1 MAHARVAR
9 GGAQRRVARAW
20 YSCLVSAR
28 GGVRLAE
35 LLGGLS
41 IAEDVVNGFPHGK
54 VVRTALLAAELARA
68 AGLGAPIVRDA
79 LYTTLLRFLGCTGFA
94 HEEAS
99 LYGAGDDHSVRNVM
113 AFVDVTDPFHAV
125 STVGARI
132 GVGAS
137 PAARAAAIARL
148 LGDGVAADRHA
159 RAQCDQSRHLAQW
172 IGASEPVVAA
182 LGFICERFDGRGS
195 PEGAAGEAIPI
206 ATRLYHVADVAEL
219 ALDRVGRAHVAEVL
233 ARRAGGALDPAL
245 CRVLLGE
252 LDRLLDLLEGPDAF
266 ARYLAAEPAPHA
278 LADEDTLDRV
288 TEALGRFVD
297 VKSVFFVGHSD
308 GVARLA
314 EGAARELGLRPGAT
328 RSLVRAAHLHDLG
341 RLSVPNRVWDKPG
354 ALSFAEREQVR
365 LHAYYTDRILA
376 QTPAL
381 RAEAR
386 IASAAHERL
395 DGHGYHRALEAAGL
409 SPEARLLAAAD
420 AAHAM
425 RERRPHR
432 EPLEAARVK
441 DELSAEARRG
451 ALDATAVEAVI
462 AALAAPSDRPRRTLR
477 SRASL
482 SERELEVL
490 RLVAAGKTNK
500 EIAVILDLSAKTV
513 QHHVAHV
520 YAKIGVYSRAGATLY
535 VIEQGLSG

>member
-1 MAHARVAR
+1 
-9 GGAQRRVARAW
+9 
-20 YSCLVSAR
+20 L
-28 GGVRLAE
+28 
-35 LLGGLS
+35 
-41 IAEDVVNGFPHGK
+41 
-54 VVRTALLAAELARA
+54 
-68 AGLGAPIVRDA
+68 
-79 LYTTLLRFLGCTGFA
+79 
-94 HEEAS
+94 
-99 LYGAGDDHSVRNVM
+99 
-113 AFVDVTDPFHAV
+113 HAV
-125 STVGARI
+125 ATVGARV
-132 GVGAS
+132 GAGAS

-148 LGDGVAADRHA
+148 LGDGVAAKQHA
-159 RAQCDQSRHLAQW
+159 QAQCDQSRHLAQW
-172 IGASEPVVAA
+172 IGASEAVVAA
-182 LGFICERFDGRGS
+182 LAFICERFDGRGS

-219 ALDRVGRAHVAEVL
+219 ALDRVGRAQVGDVL
-233 ARRAGGALDPAL
+233 ARRAGGALDPGL
-245 CRVLLGE
+245 CRVLLRE
-252 LDRLLDLLEGPDAF
+252 LDRLLDALEGPDVF
-266 ARYLAAEPAPHA
+266 ARYLAAEPEPHE
-278 LADEDTLDRV
+278 LADEDRLDRI

-297 VKSVFFVGHSD
+297 VKSVFFAGHSD

-314 EGAARELGLRPGAT
+314 EGAAHELGLRAPVT

-354 ALSFAEREQVR
+354 PLGFAEREQVR

-381 RAEAR
+381 RTEAR
-386 IASAAHERL
+386 IASSAHERL
-395 DGHGYHRALEAAGL
+395 DGRGYHRALEAAGL
-409 SPEARLLAAAD
+409 SPEARLLAVAD
-420 AAHAM
+420 VAQAM

-432 EPLEAARVK
+432 EALEVARLK
-441 DELSAEARRG
+441 GELSALARRG
-451 ALDATAVEAVI
+451 ALDAASVDAVI
-462 AALAAPSDRPRRTLR
+462 AVIEAPSDRPRRTLR
-477 SRASL
+477 ARASL

>member
-1 MAHARVAR
+1 M
-9 GGAQRRVARAW
+9 
-20 YSCLVSAR
+20 STR

-68 AGLGAPIVRDA
+68 AGLGDAIVRDA

-99 LYGAGDDHSVRNVM
+99 LYGAGNDHSVRNVM
-113 AFVDVTDPFHAV
+113 AFVDVADPLHAV
-125 STVGARI
+125 STIGARV

-137 PAARAAAIARL
+137 AAERAAAIGRL
-148 LGDGVAADRHA
+148 LGDGVAAHRHA

-172 IGASEPVVAA
+172 IGASEAIVAA
-182 LGFICERFDGRGS
+182 LAYICERFDGRGD
-195 PEGAAGEAIPI
+195 PEGAAGEAIPLPM
-206 ATRLYHVADVAEL
+206 RLFHVADTTEL
-219 ALDRVGRAHVAEVL
+219 ALDRVGRAHVAELVE
-233 ARRAGGALDPAL
+233 RRSGGALDPAL
-245 CRVLLGE
+245 CRVVLAE
-252 LDRLLDLLEGPDAF
+252 LDRLLDLLEGPDVF
-266 ARYLAAEPAPHA
+266 ARFLEAEPAPHA
-278 LADEDTLDRV
+278 MADEDTLDRV

-297 VKSVFFVGHSD
+297 VKSVYFVGHSD

-314 EGAARELGLRPGAT
+314 ESAARELGLRAGPT
-328 RSLVRAAHLHDLG
+328 RALVRAAHLHDLG

-354 ALSFAEREQVR
+354 PLGFAEREQVR

-395 DGHGYHRALEAAGL
+395 DGRGYHRSLEGSGL
-409 SPEARLLAAAD
+409 SPEARVLAVAD

-432 EPLEAARVK
+432 EPLEGSRVK
-441 DELSAEARRG
+441 DALLAEVRAG
-451 ALDATAVEAVI
+451 ALDATAAEAVI
-462 AALAAPSDRPRRTLR
+462 AALAEPGDRPRRTLR
-477 SRASL
+477 ARAAL

-490 RLVAAGKTNK
+490 RLVASGKTNK

-513 QHHVAHV
+513 QHHVAHA

-535 VIEQGLSG
+535 VIEQGLTG